1 MDRGGGV
8 DRGGGWTGEEGG
20 QGRGRVDRGGGV
32 VDRGG
37 GVDRHKA
44 EKRGK
49 IEKEIRFNIY
59 RSKPS
64 LEIF

>member
-1 MDRGGGV
+1 MDRG
-8 DRGGGWTGEEGG
+8 RGWTGEGGG
-20 QGRGRVDRGGGV
+20 QGR
-32 VDRGG
+32 

>member
-1 MDRGGGV
+1 MLGQERGV
-8 DRGGGWTGEEGG
+8 DRGG
-20 QGRGRVDRGGGV
+20 RR
-32 VDRGG
+32 
-37 GVDRHKA
+37 VDRHKA

>member
-1 MDRGGGV
+1 MDRGGG
-8 DRGGGWTGEEGG
+8 WIGEGGG
-20 QGRGRVDRGGGV
+20 QGRR
-32 VDRGG
+32 
-37 GVDRHKA
+37 VDRHKA